1 MQQQTK
7 RELELVEQEIL
18 KLSEEL
24 DRMADSLEVIRR
36 RLHNATVIEKTM
48 EKDEVRPGAWT
59 PDPVDVI
66 HCAPYLRK
74 DGTVV
79 FDRGGKQIIVPSTV
93 VEKAMQ
99 AKTLLEFFQA
109 FGVDVEDK
117 RAKEGALWLHGNK
130 EMIYP
135 FVEMA
140 EGKFGI
146 EGWYTNRGL
155 LTGYHDGW
163 FTNSDK

>member
-24 DRMADSLEVIRR
+24 DRMANSLEVIRR
-36 RLHNATVIEKTM
+36 RLHNASVIEKTM

-93 VEKAMQ
+93 VEKPCRQRPSWNSSRPSASTW
-99 AKTLLEFFQA
+99 KIS
-109 FGVDVEDK
+109 
-117 RAKEGALWLHGNK
+117 ALRKAPCGSTATRK
-130 EMIYP
+130 
-135 FVEMA
+135 
-140 EGKFGI
+140 
-146 EGWYTNRGL
+146 
-155 LTGYHDGW
+155 
-163 FTNSDK
+163 